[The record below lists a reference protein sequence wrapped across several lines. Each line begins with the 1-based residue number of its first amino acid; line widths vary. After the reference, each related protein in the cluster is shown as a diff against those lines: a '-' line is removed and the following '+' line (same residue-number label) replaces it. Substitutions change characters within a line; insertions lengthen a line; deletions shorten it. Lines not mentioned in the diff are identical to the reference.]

1 VEEHETLLAFWFGA
15 GTPEHLRPRS
25 AWFTTDP
32 VFDAEVRARFQDDLQ
47 RALRG
52 ERSAWANARESC
64 LALVILCDQVPRN
77 LFRGDARA
85 FSTDPL
91 ARAGAR
97 IALDRG
103 DDEVVAPVQ
112 RWFLYLP
119 FEHSEDLDDQ
129 RTSVALFERL
139 RDDPDSAVAIEYAH
153 KHLAIVERF
162 GRFPHRN
169 RSLGRASTPEEEAF
183 LRTPG
188 SSLLGVEA
196 ERTHPQ

>member
-1 VEEHETLLAFWFGA
+1 MEGNVERHEALLAFWFGT
-15 GTPEHLRPRS
+15 GTPEHLRPRR

-32 VFDAEVRARFQDDLQ
+32 AFDAEIRSRFHDDLQ
-47 RALRG
+47 RALLG
-52 ERSAWANARESC
+52 ELSAWTNTRESC

-77 LFRGDARA
+77 LFRNDAKA

-91 ARAGAR
+91 ARGAAR

-103 DDEVVAPVQ
+103 DDQVLAPVQ

-119 FEHSEDLDDQ
+119 FEHSENLDDQ
-129 RTSVALFERL
+129 RRSVVLFEQL
-139 RDDPDSAVAIEYAH
+139 RDDPDSSLAIEFAY
-153 KHLAIVERF
+153 KHLAIIERF

-169 RSLGRASTPEEEAF
+169 LALGRTSTPEEEAF

-188 SSLLGVEA
+188 SSF
-196 ERTHPQ
+196 

>member
-1 VEEHETLLAFWFGA
+1 MERHEALLAFWFGA
-15 GTPEHLRPRS
+15 GTPEHLRPRT
-25 AWFTTDP
+25 AWFTRDAG
-32 VFDAEVRARFQDDLQ
+32 FDAEIRALFYDDWQ

-52 ERSAWANARESC
+52 ELSAWTNTRDSC

-91 ARAGAR
+91 ARDAAR
-97 IALDRG
+97 MALDRG
-103 DDEVVAPVQ
+103 DDQVLAPVQ

-119 FEHSEDLDDQ
+119 FEHSEDLRDQ
-129 RTSVALFERL
+129 RTAVTLFERL
-139 RDDPDSAVAIEYAH
+139 RGDPDSHLAIEYAYR
-153 KHLAIVERF
+153 HLAIIERF

-169 RSLGRASTPEEEAF
+169 MALGRASTPEEEAF

-188 SSLLGVEA
+188 SSF
-196 ERTHPQ
+196 